1 MTDLSEEGNPMAAQL
16 IRSYNLKLAT
26 PECSPEADWYSV
38 YVDLHDDITE
48 VLPYLNA
55 ELKGFD
61 YHHSAKILLWIDD
74 GTRYAFRP
82 REIAISSVESRDEAQ
97 RLVNRI
103 VDTVNDIWNR
113 RNEIKPDFEGKKPLP
128 NVLDIY
134 KLLPGTNCRECGS
147 PTCMAFAATLRS
159 DSTKLSLC
167 PYLSEQDYV
176 NLVS

>member
-1 MTDLSEEGNPMAAQL
+1 MSAQL
-16 IRSYNLKLAT
+16 IRSYSLKLAT
-26 PECSPEADWYSV
+26 PGCSPEAARYSV

-55 ELKGFD
+55 ELKGFE
-61 YHHSAKILLWIDD
+61 YHHNARILLLIDD

-97 RLVNRI
+97 RLVNRV

-113 RNEIKPDFEGKKPLP
+113 RNEIKADFEGKKPLP
-128 NVLDIY
+128 NILDIY

-147 PTCMAFAATLRS
+147 PTCMAYASALRNDFA
-159 DSTKLSLC
+159 KLSLC
-167 PYLSEQDYV
+167 PYLSERDYV
-176 NLVS
+176 KLVS